1 QKNAMQAL
9 CAFTYSGYQARSQD
23 LLRRGKG
30 IPTKA
35 ACQQCFPLEELKCRT
50 LWKGSN
56 QQPFPNTRFLM
67 LGLIYFLIQVGSYG
81 LNFWAPHLIR
91 ATGVDDAKVI
101 GLLTAVPYVFGAITM
116 ITVGRLS
123 DRSGGRRKYVA
134 ALLVLAS
141 IGFLGSG
148 IFDKNPLLLVLSLG
162 VMGAG
167 VIAAIPAFWALP
179 PMILTGA
186 TAAGGIALINTLGQF
201 GGIVSPLLVSS
212 VLEVSGSTTPALF
225 MISATSLL
233 CAFILMFGLPK
244 SLHE

>member
-1 QKNAMQAL
+1 LRPRKNL
-9 CAFTYSGYQARSQD
+9 TSCPGLVDHYS
-23 LLRRGKG
+23 
-30 IPTKA
+30 
-35 ACQQCFPLEELKCRT
+35 FPLEELKCRT